1 MSERVKVIIA
11 GSREFPIPFNLDLV
25 VTTVN
30 DALDCLGIKIEDV
43 EEVSGTA
50 RGADRMGEEWAR
62 LHKVPV
68 KKFPADWDTHG
79 KSAGHI
85 RNAEMA
91 EYGDVLIAYWDGKS
105 RGTKGMIDL
114 ATKKGLKVIVY
125 QSYEHSE
132 ISYSQDRGVGMFSQT
147 FDWRVSYSNCG
158 KELDTI
164 GG

>member
-1 MSERVKVIIA
+1 
-11 GSREFPIPFNLDLV
+11 
-25 VTTVN
+25 
-30 DALDCLGIKIEDV
+30 
-43 EEVSGTA
+43 
-50 RGADRMGEEWAR
+50 
-62 LHKVPV
+62 
-68 KKFPADWDTHG
+68 
-79 KSAGHI
+79 
-85 RNAEMA
+85 MA